1 MRLSRGQAFLEGFQ
15 YDESA
20 GVLALDI
27 ALPIVPEASGS
38 AIGVLKVVVNISTLL
53 ASVTVMRSPL
63 TPMPKSSP
71 RTEPFSCSCRTGV
84 SSRLAIKFP
93 NGRSAICNQNLQVG
107 SSLR

>member
-20 GVLALDI
+20 GVLALNI

-38 AIGVLKVVVNISTLL
+38 AIGVLKAVVNISTLL
-53 ASVTVMRSPL
+53 ASVTVLSIAADANAEVIGQDGTVLLQLSDRSFVPTGEKISQRAVSHL
-63 TPMPKSSP
+63 QPDSP
-71 RTEPFSCSCRTGV
+71 
-84 SSRLAIKFP
+84 
-93 NGRSAICNQNLQVG
+93 VG